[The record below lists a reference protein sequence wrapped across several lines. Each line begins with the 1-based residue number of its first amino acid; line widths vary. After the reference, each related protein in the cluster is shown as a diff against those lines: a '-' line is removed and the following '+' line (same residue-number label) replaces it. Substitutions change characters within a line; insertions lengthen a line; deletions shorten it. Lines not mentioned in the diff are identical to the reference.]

1 MKTLQTPLNKDSMKT
16 AKELLQTY
24 LDAVSAG
31 DMEKAIALFADDGA
45 IEFPYFGSV
54 NLPIRYQ
61 GREALRR
68 FFAPVMDGAE
78 NFKFKNIKIFPGEN
92 ENHVSG
98 EYEVGAVI
106 RKTGRRYRQLY
117 GGRLIAEDGKIKL
130 LREFCDTVEVA
141 RSMFPNGL
149 KDLL

>member
-1 MKTLQTPLNKDSMKT
+1 MNT
-16 AKELLQTY
+16 AKQLLQTY
-24 LDAVSAG
+24 LDAISEG
-31 DMEKAIALFADDGA
+31 DMDKAIALFADDGA

-54 NLPIRYQ
+54 NLPTRFQ
-61 GREALRR
+61 GPEALRQ
-68 FFAPVMDGAE
+68 FFDPVVKGAE
-78 NFKFKNIKIFPGEN
+78 NFKFNNIKIFPGQD

-98 EYEVGAVI
+98 EYGVDALI
-106 RKTGRRYRQLY
+106 KKTGRRYHQLY

-141 RSMFPNGL
+141 RAMFPNGL